1 MHIDTIIQTL
11 LSAAAFLKQPVQDAA
26 SGSIKELFDAACQF
40 LKRKFGEGSESTLA
54 LDLAV
59 EKPESAMRRASLAE
73 AIAAARV
80 EGDAALVRLLEH
92 LALMLAAEESPSA
105 KNTVTVSGR
114 QNKVLVAGRDVIHTE
129 RVVRRHGVV
138 PDERHITDEQRSRI
152 RALVGELASRVG
164 RQQGKPNF
172 AAGHR
177 MLQRKFGVDSYSL
190 IPRERFDEAER
201 FLKQRCLV
209 QRHRAGGCRIA

>member
-1 MHIDTIIQTL
+1 MNINTIIQTL
-11 LSAAAFLKQPVQDAA
+11 LSAATFLKQPVQDAA
-26 SGSIKELFDAACQF
+26 GHSIKELFDAACQF
-40 LKRKFGEGSESTLA
+40 LKRKFGDNSEGALA
-54 LDLAV
+54 LDFAV
-59 EKPESAMRRASLAE
+59 EKPESVMRRASLAE
-73 AIAAARV
+73 AIAAARL
-80 EGDAALVRLLEH
+80 EGDDALVRLLEH
-92 LALMLAAEESPSA
+92 LALMLAAESRAA

-114 QNKVLVAGRDVIHTE
+114 ENKVLVAGRDVINTE

-138 PDERHITDEQRSRI
+138 PDERHITDEQRGRI

-164 RQQGKPNF
+164 REQGKPNF

-177 MLQRKFGVDSYSL
+177 MLQRKFAVDSYAL

-209 QRHRAGGCRIA
+209 QRHRASGCRIA